1 MNRQILHID
10 LDAFFISVEKVLN
23 QELKGKPAVVGGHIE
38 SRGVVS
44 CASYEARKYGLH
56 AGMPIATA
64 KRLCPQ
70 AVFLPGHFSAYL
82 EYSSKFMEILADFSP
97 DLEPGGLDEAFLD
110 LTGFES
116 LYGPVRETAIRI
128 KNRIKEEL
136 GITASIGIAPCK
148 VVAKIA
154 SDFDK
159 PDGLT
164 EVLPGKEKGFL
175 APLPVKDMPGVGK
188 KTQNLLKKFGITT
201 IGQLAELPPSFM
213 KENLGIYGETLLR
226 HANGIDEKEVK
237 QRGQVKSISRETTL
251 TQDTLDEKLLKA
263 TLRHL
268 AEKVGADLRSKG
280 KQARCVTLK
289 LRHSDFETITRSQ
302 TQKTSTDI
310 DQVIFDAGI
319 RLMEKALKRRRQ
331 PVRLIGI
338 GVSNLVEMA
347 SQLDLLDNSTQK
359 LAHLDRAMDQ
369 IRSKYGFEAI
379 KTGQILLLKPKRKK
393 LFPNNEINDHEND
406 HDLW

>member
-23 QELKGKPAVVGGHIE
+23 PELEGKPAVVGGHVD

-70 AVFLPGHFSAYL
+70 AVFLPGNFSAYR
-82 EYSSKFMEILADFSP
+82 EYSSRFMDILADFSP
-97 DLEPGGLDEAFLD
+97 DFEPGGLDEAFLD
-110 LTGFES
+110 LTGFEP
-116 LYGPVRETAIRI
+116 LYGPVHKTALRI
-128 KNRIKEEL
+128 KNRIKDEL

-154 SDFDK
+154 SDFNK

-164 EVLPGKEKGFL
+164 KISPGSGKEFL

-201 IGQLAELPPSFM
+201 IGQIAELPPSFM
-213 KENLGIYGETLLR
+213 KENLGAYGETLHR
-226 HANGIDEKEVK
+226 HANGIDERKVK
-237 QRGQVKSISRETTL
+237 PHGPAKSISRETTL
-251 TQDTLDEKLLKA
+251 SQDTLDEKLLKA

-280 KQARCVTLK
+280 KQARCITLK

-302 TQKTSTDI
+302 TQRTATDI
-310 DQVIFDAGI
+310 DQVIFDVGAQLLE
-319 RLMEKALKRRRQ
+319 RALNRRRH

-347 SQLDLLDNSTQK
+347 GQLNMLDNSTQK
-359 LAHLDRAMDQ
+359 LAYLDRAIDQ
-369 IRSKYGFEAI
+369 IRSKYGFGAI
-379 KTGQILLLKPKRKK
+379 ETGQTLPLRHNYTAR
-393 LFPNNEINDHEND
+393 NNRDRDER
-406 HDLW
+406 